1 MLPDIETV
9 PIVTLAYI
17 LGLVSIFIFNRLK
30 SPSNDAASHL
40 VAEYSR
46 RLREY
51 EDMLVDLKIRLD
63 TLEIRNSASD
73 VMPSV
78 SQEASDAGHK
88 PRTIRKSREQE
99 GSGMADYVL
108 KLLLE
113 GPKTSR
119 QIEGVIGRSREHTA
133 RLMKNLFEMGYVSR
147 DMTSKP
153 YTYTITDAG
162 KTILSPQAASVNP
175 SA

>member
-1 MLPDIETV
+1 MLPDTETMLL
-9 PIVTLAYI
+9 ITLAYI
-17 LGLVSIFIFNRLK
+17 LGLVSIFILNRLK

-63 TLEIRNSASD
+63 TLEIRNSGND

-88 PRTIRKSREQE
+88 PGITRKSHEQE

-119 QIEGVIGRSREHTA
+119 QIESVIGRSREHTA
-133 RLMKNLFEMGYVSR
+133 RLMKKLFEMGYVSR

-153 YTYTITDAG
+153 YTCTITEAG
-162 KTILSPQAASVNP
+162 KTILSPQVASVNP

>member
-1 MLPDIETV
+1 MLPDTDTMFI
-9 PIVTLAYI
+9 ITLAYI
-17 LGLVSIFIFNRLK
+17 FGLVSIFILNRLK
-30 SPSNDAASHL
+30 SPSNDATSHL

-63 TLEIRNSASD
+63 TLEIRNSSND

-78 SQEASDAGHK
+78 SQGASDTGHR
-88 PRTIRKSREQE
+88 PGTIRKSHEQE

-113 GPKTSR
+113 GPKTAR
-119 QIEGVIGRSREHTA
+119 QIESVIGRSREHTA
-133 RLMKNLFEMGYVSR
+133 RLMKKLFEMGYVSR
-147 DMTSKP
+147 DMASKP
-153 YTYTITDAG
+153 YTYTITEAG
-162 KTILSPQAASVNP
+162 KTILSPQVASVNS

>member
-1 MLPDIETV
+1 MLPDTETML
-9 PIVTLAYI
+9 IITLAYI

-51 EDMLVDLKIRLD
+51 EDVLVDLKIRLD
-63 TLEIRNSASD
+63 TLEIRNSSSD

-78 SQEASDAGHK
+78 SQEASDTGHR
-88 PRTIRKSREQE
+88 PGTIGKSHEQE

-113 GPKTSR
+113 GSKTAR
-119 QIEGVIGRSREHTA
+119 QIESVIGRSREHTA
-133 RLMKNLFEMGYVSR
+133 RLMKKLFEMGYVSR

-153 YTYTITDAG
+153 YTYTITEAG
-162 KTILSPQAASVNP
+162 KTILSPQVASVNS